1 MNAERWQQIK
11 QVLFEATELPP
22 VERSSYL
29 DRACPNPDFRLEVE
43 SLLGANDRAGGFL
56 ETPLLATEPPSLAG
70 SIVGHYRIEEEI
82 GRGGMAV
89 VYRAVREDDFQQQVA
104 IKIVKRGMDTDELLE
119 RFRHE
124 RQILA
129 WLNHNN
135 VARLL
140 DGGATA
146 DNRPYLVME
155 LVEGLPITEY
165 CREKN
170 LSVEEKLRLFL
181 KVCSAVAYAHRSLV
195 IHRDLK
201 PANILITGDGEPK
214 LLDFGI
220 AKMFLPESTAIVAA
234 RTSAQ
239 LRLLTPEYASPEQV
253 RGERITAATDIYALG
268 AVLYEL
274 LTGEKAHRLSDGG
287 AADLERAICQ
297 TDPLKPSEA
306 APGLHGLRG
315 DLDNIVLKALEKQP
329 DRRYQ
334 HMEQLSEDIERHLDG
349 RPVIARPDTITYRLT
364 KFCRRHKLF
373 AASAAAILVT
383 LTGGI
388 IAVSW
393 QARIA
398 QRERAVAERRF
409 DETRKLAWT
418 LLFEIDPDIANL
430 AGATKVREK
439 LLTRG
444 IAFLDALSLDAKGDP
459 GLLRELAE
467 AYQHIAEVRGGEG
480 VSNLGKQDMAIENL
494 RKAAV
499 LREQVLATQP
509 KSVEFRLE
517 LCVTLRRL
525 AALLNNSAEGDRLI
539 RRSLELAEA
548 ALHDAPQDP
557 KARAAL
563 AGAHYQMGE
572 RLRGS
577 NRQEA
582 ISQFRKAQE
591 LYDAPANVSLMHKK
605 IAAMLMME
613 NDPEHSIEE
622 LRSAI
627 AIDESEV
634 QRDPQDARRKLD
646 LSFGYSDLGN
656 SLQILHRYP
665 EALDNL
671 RRAEAIRKEQVAA
684 DSGDLRARGSLVSIT
699 WRIGRVLAL
708 SGDRGGAIETLQRA
722 VQLGEALARDFPG
735 NAAAHNQAVDAYLGF
750 AFGQSILGDC
760 RDAMRWWNLSRAR
773 AAEWKMTATQS
784 DLQCPAS

>member
-11 QVLFEATELPP
+11 QVLFEATELPAA
-22 VERSSYL
+22 ERSSYL
-29 DRACPNPDFRLEVE
+29 DTACPNGDLRREVE
-43 SLLGANDRAGGFL
+43 SLLGANDRAGMFL
-56 ETPLLATEPPSLAG
+56 ETPFVAMEPPTLAG
-70 SIVGHYRIEEEI
+70 TVVGHYRIEDEI

-89 VYRAVREDDFQQQVA
+89 VYRAVREDDFQQRVA
-104 IKIVKRGMDTDELLE
+104 VKIVKRGMDTDELLE

-165 CREKN
+165 CREKS
-170 LSVEEKLRLFL
+170 LGVEGTLRLFL

-201 PANILITGDGEPK
+201 PANILITADGEPK

-220 AKMFLPESTAIVAA
+220 AKMFLPESPAIIAA

-274 LTGEKAHRLSDGG
+274 LTGEKAHRLADGG
-287 AADLERAICQ
+287 AAELERAVCQ
-297 TDPLKPSEA
+297 SDPPKPSEA
-306 APGLHGLRG
+306 APGLGRLRG

-329 DRRYQ
+329 DRRYL
-334 HMEQLSEDIERHLDG
+334 HVEQLSEDIERHLDG
-349 RPVIARPDTITYRLT
+349 RPVIARPDTIMYRMT
-364 KFCRRHKLF
+364 KFCRRHKFF

-383 LTGGI
+383 LTGGV

-398 QRERAVAERRF
+398 RRERAVAERRF

-444 IAFLDALSLDAKGDP
+444 IAFLDALSRDAKGDP
-459 GLLRELAE
+459 ALLRELAE
-467 AYQHIAEVRGGEG
+467 AYQHISEVRGMDG
-480 VSNLGKQDMAIENL
+480 VSNLGKQDVATENL
-494 RKAAV
+494 RKAVA
-499 LREQVLATQP
+499 LREQVLGTQP
-509 KSVEFRLE
+509 KSIELRLE
-517 LCVTLRRL
+517 LSVTLRRL
-525 AALLNNSAEGDRLI
+525 AALIGDNAESDRLI
-539 RRSLELAEA
+539 RRSLEIAEA
-548 ALHDAPQDP
+548 AVRDAPGNP

-563 AGAHYQMGE
+563 ASAHYQMGE
-572 RLRGS
+572 SLRGS
-577 NRQEA
+577 DRPQA
-582 ISQFRKAQE
+582 ISQFRKALE
-591 LYDAPANVSLMHKK
+591 LYQEPANISLMHKK
-605 IAAMLMME
+605 IAAMMLLE
-613 NDPEHSIEE
+613 KDAEHSLDE
-622 LRSAI
+622 LTAAI
-627 AIDESEV
+627 SIDEEEV
-634 QRDPQDARRKLD
+634 RRNPHARRKLD

-656 SLQILHRYP
+656 TLLSLNRYP
-665 EALDNL
+665 EALEKL
-671 RRAEAIRKEQVAA
+671 RMSESIRLEQAAA
-684 DSGDLRARGSLVSIT
+684 DSNDLRARGSLVSIT
-699 WRIGRVLAL
+699 WRIGRALAL
-708 SGDRGGAIETLQRA
+708 LGDQRG
-722 VQLGEALARDFPG
+722 ALATMQNAIKLSDTLIRDFPG
-735 NAAAHNQAVDAYLGF
+735 NANARSHAVDAYVGF
-750 AFGQSILGDC
+750 ASVQRILGDC
-760 RDAMRWWNLSRAR
+760 RDALRWWNLARAR
-773 AAEWKMTATQS
+773 AAEWKMLANKSQF
-784 DLQCPAS
+784 QCPGSP